1 MNTNEIRGSALLCTE
16 DPGVKAAVAEA
27 GFVPQIAGVCS
38 VEFPCLREET
48 YTLVVTDDTTSRET
62 QVYLRG
68 LSGVRRRALF
78 VIAVTGRGPTG
89 DRFAAWSESADL
101 IVAPGDLPSLRRLA
115 TDGLREK
122 QEFYRRFEELRR
134 EAKGRLGAHA

>member
-1 MNTNEIRGSALLCTE
+1 MNDVRGSALLFTD
-16 DPGVKAAVAEA
+16 DPRIKAAVAEA

-48 YTLVVTDDTTSRET
+48 FTLVVTDETTGRET
-62 QVYLRG
+62 QAYLRG
-68 LSGVRRRALF
+68 LAGSRRRALF
-78 VIAVTGRGPTG
+78 VVAVTARGPKG

-101 IVAPGDLPSLRRLA
+101 LVTPDDLPNLRRLA
-115 TDGLREK
+115 GDGLREK